1 MPLSAYVILKPEKEA
16 SLERQHPWV
25 FSGAIQSRHGRPRT
39 GDRVAVRTA
48 SGKWMGW
55 GHYTKDQSIA
65 VRMLA
70 FDEAEPA
77 SGFWANRIHQAV
89 GLRKRLGLIDGDL
102 TNCCRLVHGEG
113 DGLPGLIIDWYAG
126 VAVMQ
131 LHTLGMLAERSEIV
145 QALETA
151 LGAALVAVY
160 DKSAK
165 VLARHHNA
173 QHTDGT
179 VFGELPAQVLARE
192 HGNAFEVDIVQG
204 QKTGFF
210 LDQRDNRAL
219 VGAFSKGMRV
229 LNVFSYTG
237 GFSVSALA
245 GGAKEV
251 HSLDSSSRALE
262 VGDRNVA
269 LNFEDTRRHRSIE
282 ADALDYLKTHSANYD
297 VVVLDPPAFAKGAH
311 SKDAAVHA
319 YRRLNGMTIKEMP
332 SDALLFT
339 FSCSQA
345 VDEALFQRTILAAAV
360 QAGRSVQVLK
370 RMHQPADHPVAGGHP
385 EGFYLKGLLLR
396 VL

>member
-1 MPLSAYVILKPEKEA
+1 MPLAAYVILKPEKEA

-48 SGKWMGW
+48 SGQWMGW
-55 GHYTKDQSIA
+55 GHYTKGQSIA

-70 FDEAEPA
+70 FDAAEPT
-77 SGFWANRIHQAV
+77 SGFWAARIQQAV
-89 GLRKRLGLIDGDL
+89 ALRKRLGLIDGDR
-102 TNCCRLVHGEG
+102 TNCCRLLHGEG

-126 VAVMQ
+126 VAVLQ
-131 LHTLGMLAERSEIV
+131 LHTLGMLAERSAIV
-145 QALETA
+145 D
-151 LGAALVAVY
+151 ALVTTLGDALIAVY

-165 VLARHHNA
+165 VLARHHNVE
-173 QHTDGT
+173 HVDET
-179 VFGELPAQVLARE
+179 VFGKLPAEVQARE
-192 HGNAFEVDIVQG
+192 HGNTFEVDVIQG

-219 VGAFSKGMRV
+219 VGSFSTGKRV

-262 VGDRNVA
+262 VGDRNVT
-269 LNFEDTRRHRSIE
+269 LNFKEARHRSIE
-282 ADALDYLKTHSANYD
+282 ADALEYLKAHSADYD

-311 SKDAAVHA
+311 SRDAAVHA
-319 YRRLNGMTIKEMP
+319 YRRLNAMTLKEMP
-332 SDALLFT
+332 SDSLLFT

-345 VDEALFQRTILAAAV
+345 VDEALFQRTVLAAAV
-360 QAGRSVQVLK
+360 QAGRSVQILK

-396 VL
+396 VI